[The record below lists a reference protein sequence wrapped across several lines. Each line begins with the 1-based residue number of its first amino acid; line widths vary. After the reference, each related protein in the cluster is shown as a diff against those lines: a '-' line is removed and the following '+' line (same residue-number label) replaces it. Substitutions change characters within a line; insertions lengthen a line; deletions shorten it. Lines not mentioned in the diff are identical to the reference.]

1 MAARFNP
8 PPGWPPA
15 PEGWT
20 PPPGWN
26 PDPSWPAAP
35 PGWQLWLDDSA
46 PAGGV
51 PGAPQPDVSRFA
63 GTDKDAP
70 TQAFA
75 AAGSINPN
83 DPNQTAVFPGGAFGG
98 PPPQGGPQAPGFG
111 GPGAPGG
118 WQPNAAGGAPGAPGS
133 KPKAWLIPVIIGVVA
148 LIAIFGVL
156 FATGVIG
163 GGDEKKDDPTA
174 EPTDTET
181 DEPTEEP
188 TDEETDEPTEEPT
201 EEESDE
207 PTEEPTGS
215 SSDNGTRAA
224 PLAPNETAEIFNW
237 SVSMAASNLDAW
249 AEISPG
255 LSEYSIENYQPPADS
270 VYVMAPVTL
279 TYNGPDRE
287 DLYDLDWVYVG
298 ANGTTYDDNC
308 NYVELPNELDTG
320 QELYTDGTAAGN
332 VCVTVP
338 TDQVTGGVW
347 RVSAWGDFKDDYEGY
362 FATQ

>member
-1 MAARFNP
+1 MATRFNP

-46 PAGGV
+46 PAGDV
-51 PGAPQPDVSRFA
+51 PGAQGDVSRFA
-63 GTDKDAP
+63 GSDQP

-75 AAGSINPN
+75 ATGSVSPK
-83 DPNQTAVFPGGAFGG
+83 DPSQTAVFPGGAFGG
-98 PPPQGGPQAPGFG
+98 PPPQAPGFG
-111 GPGAPGG
+111 APAGPGAPGG
-118 WQPNAAGGAPGAPGS
+118 WQPNASGGAPGAPGS

-148 LIAIFGVL
+148 LLAILGVL
-156 FATGVIG
+156 FATGVF
-163 GGDEKKDDPTA
+163 GGDDSDNKNTSEPTEDPT
-174 EPTDTET
+174 EKT

-188 TDEETDEPTEEPT
+188 TDETEEPTEEPTDEPTEEPT
-201 EEESDE
+201 DE
-207 PTEEPTGS
+207 PTASG
-215 SSDNGTRAA
+215 DNGTRDA

-237 SVSMAASNLDAW
+237 TVSMGAANLDAW
-249 AEISPG
+249 AEISTG
-255 LSEYSIENYQPPADS
+255 LDEYSLEYDAPAAGS

-298 ANGTTYDDNC
+298 SNGTTYDDNC
-308 NYVELPNELDTG
+308 NYATLPNELDTG
-320 QELYTDGTAAGN
+320 QELYTGGTAAGN
-332 VCVTVP
+332 ICVTVP
-338 TDQVTGGVW
+338 ADQTAGGVW
-347 RVSAWGDFKDDYEGY
+347 RVTSWGDFKDDYEGY